1 MAVARRVADTY
12 AGNPDV
18 AVLAVA
24 GSVGAGLAD
33 QFSDLELDCYWT
45 RPPTDAERRNPVA
58 AAGGTLLELWDY
70 DAGDEEWS
78 EDYQVGELGVTVS
91 NFLVESAERFLDDV
105 VLRASTDPVRHM
117 RVAAIQRSHP
127 LIGADLMDSW
137 RARAAAF
144 PDELVS
150 ALVENALSP
159 DVLRGWAARQALAG
173 RGDHLALSDLL
184 TRTGNAVFR
193 AVLAVNRV
201 YLPHQQLK
209 WQRHLLSGLALA
221 PDRFAERL
229 RDMFARQPATSLRA
243 AETLLADTVALVTAH
258 TSADITDFRAELS
271 ERRRAIGPPGP
282 VTPDPV
288 TPGPGEPGIA
298 RHSARAILID
308 DQARLLLIKRTKPG
322 RAPYWTT
329 AGGGVEDADA
339 SVEAAMRREVFEEL
353 GAEAGPASPVFL
365 ATGRTARGVQVQ
377 HYFVARLV
385 RLDLAAR
392 NGPELLD
399 PSRGAYD
406 PDYVDLSEDG
416 LADIDLVPADL
427 KDFILANRAALLA
440 EVGLAR

>member
-1 MAVARRVADTY
+1 MAVARRVAAAYT
-12 AGNPDV
+12 GNPDV
-18 AVLAVA
+18 AALAVA

-33 QFSDLELDCYWT
+33 RFSDLEIDCYWK
-45 RPPTDAERRNPVA
+45 RPPTDADRLRPVA
-58 AAGGTLLELWDY
+58 AVGGALLAVWDY
-70 DAGDEEWS
+70 DEDDEEWS
-78 EDYQVGELGVTVS
+78 EDYRVGELDVTVS

-105 VLRASTDPVRHM
+105 VVRASTDPVRHM
-117 RVAAIQRSHP
+117 RLAAIQRSHP

-137 RARAAAF
+137 RARAATF
-144 PDELVS
+144 PGELVS
-150 ALVENALSP
+150 ALAEQALSP
-159 DVLRGWAARQALAG
+159 DALRGWAARQALAS

-184 TRTGNAVFR
+184 ARVGQAVFR

-209 WQRHLLSGLALA
+209 WQRHLLSGLALT

-229 RDMFARQPATSLRA
+229 RDLSARQPATSLRA

-258 TSADITDFRAELS
+258 TSADIAGFRAELS
-271 ERRRAIGPPGP
+271 ERRRAIDPPGP
-282 VTPDPV
+282 VA
-288 TPGPGEPGIA
+288 PGPAEPGIV

-308 DQARLLLIKRTKPG
+308 DQARLVLIKRTRPG

-329 AGGGVEDADA
+329 AGGGIEEADA
-339 SVEAAMRREVFEEL
+339 SAEAAMRREIFEEL

-365 ATGRTARGVQVQ
+365 VSGRSARGLQVQ

-416 LADIDLVPADL
+416 LADIDLVPAVL
-427 KDFILANRAALLA
+427 KDFILANRAALLT
-440 EVGLAR
+440 EVGLVR

>member
-1 MAVARRVADTY
+1 MAVARRIGGSY
-12 AGNPDV
+12 AGNPNV
-18 AVLAVA
+18 AALAVA

-33 QFSDLELDCYWT
+33 RFSDLELDCYWV
-45 RPPTDAERRNPVA
+45 RPPTDAERLHPVA

-78 EDYQVGELGVTVS
+78 EDYRVGELDVTVS
-91 NFLVESAERFLDDV
+91 NFLAGSAERFLDDV

-117 RVAAIQRSHP
+117 RLAAIQRSHP
-127 LIGADLMDSW
+127 LIGADLMASW
-137 RARAAAF
+137 RARAATF
-144 PDELVS
+144 PDDLVS
-150 ALVENALSP
+150 ALVAQALSP
-159 DVLRGWAARQALAG
+159 DALRGWAARQALAS
-173 RGDHLALSDLL
+173 RGDHLVLGDLL
-184 TRTGNAVFR
+184 ARIGNAVFR

-209 WQRHLLSGLALA
+209 WQRQLLSGLALT

-229 RDMFARQPATSLRA
+229 RDLSARQPATSLRA

-258 TSADITDFRAELS
+258 TSADIADFRAELS
-271 ERRRAIGPPGP
+271 ERRRAIDPPGP
-282 VTPDPV
+282 VA
-288 TPGPGEPGIA
+288 PGPAEPGIV

-308 DQARLLLIKRTKPG
+308 DQKRLVLIKRTKPG
-322 RAPYWTT
+322 RATYWTT
-329 AGGGVEDADA
+329 AGGGVEDTDG

-353 GAEAGPASPVFL
+353 GAETGPASPVFL
-365 ATGRTARGVQVQ
+365 ATGRTTRGVQVQ

-406 PDYVDLSEDG
+406 PDFVDLSEDG
-416 LADIDLVPADL
+416 LANIDLVPAAL
-427 KDFILANRAALLA
+427 KDFILTNRAALLA
-440 EVGLAR
+440 EVGLAS